1 VGIHLGLLAS
11 GPEAVVAVQ
20 VLVWP
25 VLFLSNAFVD
35 VSTMPGWLATAVEW
49 NPLTATATAVRDLLG
64 NPGGDPARTASWM
77 GENAVQLAV
86 VWPLVLVAV
95 FLPLATRR
103 FRALSR

>member
-1 VGIHLGLLAS
+1 
-11 GPEAVVAVQ
+11 
-20 VLVWP
+20 
-25 VLFLSNAFVD
+25 
-35 VSTMPGWLATAVEW
+35 
-49 NPLTATATAVRDLLG
+49 
-64 NPGGDPARTASWM
+64 M